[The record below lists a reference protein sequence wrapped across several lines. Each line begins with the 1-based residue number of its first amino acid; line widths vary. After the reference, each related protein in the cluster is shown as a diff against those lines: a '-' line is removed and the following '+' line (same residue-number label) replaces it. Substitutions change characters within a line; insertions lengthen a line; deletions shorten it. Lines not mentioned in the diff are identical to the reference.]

1 MSYEKYSKALY
12 RIKDL
17 LIDTEPG
24 SKEEKELKD
33 LVNRVEVYEERLY
46 PLARVWSGL

>member
-1 MSYEKYSKALY
+1 MSYEEYSKALY

-17 LIDTEPG
+17 LNQTEPG

-33 LVNRVEVYEERLY
+33 LVSRVEVYEERLY
-46 PLARVWSGL
+46 PLARVWSGV